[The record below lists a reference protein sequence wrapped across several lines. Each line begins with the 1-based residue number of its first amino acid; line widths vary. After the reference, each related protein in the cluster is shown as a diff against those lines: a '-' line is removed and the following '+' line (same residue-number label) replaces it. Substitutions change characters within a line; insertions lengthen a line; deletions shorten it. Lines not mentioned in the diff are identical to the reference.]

1 MSAKSKTCVAC
12 AEEIKAEAI
21 LCRFCGTNQSG
32 FKPSR
37 SPDSVSNEP
46 PQESRQDGQNLALTM
61 ALNAAK
67 VSWVLAGGFAA
78 LFILGF
84 RPDGVYGPWQ
94 PVGVFSLGVLVL
106 SLTALIAMS
115 VAISPKRPR
124 TNSLRAIRLGLIPW
138 ASLAFLITVVA
149 YVIGI
154 NHYSAG
160 QEIDAESDLASAEA
174 STVPTEVPTR
184 EPEPPK
190 PEVQP
195 LPKTEPIVPQK
206 SQYELD
212 IEKSAS
218 EQLRTCQAL
227 FAHDFTSMNNSW
239 GQPGHGAIVLGHYDS
254 LWSSLQNDIPLG
266 DFNVYRDRMLDA
278 LLVYGQIASMYEE
291 IEVYDSWEVWTPQQ
305 TFQRQYETLVALC

>member
-1 MSAKSKTCVAC
+1 MKTNVKACVAC
-12 AEEIKAEAI
+12 AEEIKPEAI
-21 LCRFCGTNQSG
+21 LCRFCGTNQSD
-32 FKPSR
+32 FKPSK
-37 SPDSVSNEP
+37 SSDSVSNEP
-46 PQESRQDGQNLALTM
+46 SRNISTDGPNILLTM
-61 ALNAAK
+61 GLNAAK
-67 VSWVLAGGFAA
+67 VPWVLAGGFAA
-78 LFILGF
+78 WLIFGF
-84 RPDGVYGPWQ
+84 LPDTVYGPWQ
-94 PVGVFSLGVLVL
+94 PVGVFAFGVFVL
-106 SLTALIAMS
+106 SLAVLVALS
-115 VAISPKRPR
+115 VVISPKRPR
-124 TNSLRAIRLGLIPW
+124 TLSLSALRLGFIPW
-138 ASLAFLITVVA
+138 ASAAFLVLVVA
-149 YVIGI
+149 YAVGM

-160 QEIDAESDLASAEA
+160 QLVAEVSAA
-174 STVPTEVPTR
+174 QPNVPPNET
-184 EPEPPK
+184 EPPK
-190 PEVQP
+190 TELQP

-239 GQPGHGAIVLGHYDS
+239 GQPGHGAIVLGHYDN